1 MKDTSI
7 SNLLNAFSLPTD
19 GAVAMKKRRFKY
31 FIEVVINAWKRQ
43 RYWRDLPPKTEAKT
57 PKSNISR

>member
-7 SNLLNAFSLPTD
+7 FNLLNAYSLPTD

-31 FIEVVINAWKRQ
+31 FIGVVINAWKRQ
-43 RYWRDLPPKTEAKT
+43 RYWRDPAFKNQGQDIK
-57 PKSNISR
+57 K